1 MENTEKQV
9 VPASLSGAGA
19 DNTEAK
25 QIRDSDR
32 VETTVTSI

>member
-9 VPASLSGAGA
+9 APASLSGVGA

-25 QIRDSDR
+25 QIRGR
-32 VETTVTSI
+32 VE